1 MISWNHYNV
10 QLRLHVVRGWW
21 VTVGSPRLHLW
32 RGRVEETQ
40 LTGILLASVVR
51 RARNCSSGQRCC
63 LLGPLPLSAIWSHK
77 SRPILCIR
85 IETIQS
91 PVHRTD
97 LHINVC
103 LSRLFSHHDAVC
115 ISYGIAPN
123 HQVKR
128 QWNVI
133 ISSLDGSVCLNS
145 PPGHCID
152 CINQGK
158 ISHLYF
164 LSS

>member
-1 MISWNHYNV
+1 MQQVSTDFSNIF
-10 QLRLHVVRGWW
+10 LHGWW
-21 VTVGSPRLHLW
+21 FLGIIITFSWDSTSSAGGESQSGVLGYTCEEGGLRRLSWLVSCWRVLW
-32 RGRVEETQ
+32 GGRGT
-40 LTGILLASVVR
+40 
-51 RARNCSSGQRCC
+51 ARQDRDAACSARY
-63 LLGPLPLSAIWSHK
+63 PLSAIWSHK

-91 PVHRTD
+91 PLHRTD

-128 QWNVI
+128 Q
-133 ISSLDGSVCLNS
+133 
-145 PPGHCID
+145 
-152 CINQGK
+152 
-158 ISHLYF
+158 
-164 LSS
+164 